1 MFIFVRQFKFPATPN
16 TGVTFRKHMDSI
28 WCGLKEIL
36 VYTDDGVMFKSDD
49 TKVESLKDALKSEN
63 RYAIYEF
70 RQLMTITD
78 REINLTFVSR
88 FLDLFKV
95 NLPCICKDLL
105 ESSTKTDMIFDL
117 KSQIAA
123 GKVGA
128 AYLLGY
134 DGGYLILKSIKR
146 VIPKPY
152 LSLRVNPIS
161 YYPNLLKI
169 MNPGLEYNLW
179 INEKTGAEQLIS
191 IAGDNFTNQTCI
203 HMALNQILG
212 GSLNYIYQYDAF
224 YCGTNGY
231 NVTNLANA
239 GDLSSYLDHPDRF
252 GFEAPEITEEFLID
266 LLTQILTP
274 LSVLKSNRYAFSHSD
289 LKCRNVFVNVNTDGS
304 RTYMLADFDKSSI
317 FWKGLRFYNQSGDYR
332 LSDLPFE
339 PKEGP
344 EGVYYTIDNLQ
355 IRAGLPIQ
363 VYTMHNPFG
372 FYLSYDLYTFWYSL
386 MMEPVIWNYMKSA
399 TDGRVLSAWKSMWHR
414 DQYDAVMADIGN
426 THDILASTG
435 DKQSQEPM
443 ITSMRSIRTIA
454 NKFYEKG
461 YKLKTDLFD
470 MYSYF
475 GLVVTNYEPKPV
487 SDRTIQISA
496 GGHVCVRPCRKST
509 GFRGGYKC
517 DTNMYSNS
525 GSIYTWDWC

>member
-1 MFIFVRQFKFPATPN
+1 
-16 TGVTFRKHMDSI
+16 MDSI

-36 VYTDDGVMFKSDD
+36 VYTDDGVMFKSED

-63 RYAIYEF
+63 RPAIYEF
-70 RQLMTITD
+70 GQLMAITD

-95 NLPCICKDLL
+95 NLRCICKDLL
-105 ESSTKTDMIFDL
+105 ENSTKTDMIFNL
-117 KSQIAA
+117 INKRAA
-123 GKVGA
+123 GKVGE

-134 DGGYLILKSIKR
+134 DGGYLILKSIKE

-152 LSLRVNPIS
+152 LSLRVKSLS

-179 INEKTGAEQLIS
+179 VNQKTGTEQLIA

-212 GSLNYIYQYDAF
+212 DSLNYIYQYDAF
-224 YCGTNGY
+224 YCGTSGY

-239 GDLSSYLDHPDRF
+239 GDLSSYLDQPDRF
-252 GFEAPEITEEFLID
+252 GFEAPEINEDFLIN
-266 LLTQILTP
+266 LLTQVLTP
-274 LSVLKSNRYAFSHSD
+274 LSLLKSNRYAFSHSD

-317 FWKGLRFYNQSGDYR
+317 FWNGLRFYNQSGDYG
-332 LSDLPFE
+332 LSNLPFE

-386 MMEPVIWNYMKSA
+386 MMEPTIWNYIKSA
-399 TDGRVLSAWKSMWHR
+399 TGGIVLSAWKSMWYD
-414 DQYDAVMADIGN
+414 DQYDAVMSDIAN
-426 THDILASTG
+426 THDVLASMG
-435 DKQSQEPM
+435 DRKAQKPM
-443 ITSMRSIRTIA
+443 ITSMRSIKTIA
-454 NKFYEKG
+454 NKFYDNS
-461 YKLKTDLFD
+461 YKLKTDLSK

-475 GLVVTNYEPKPV
+475 GLSVINYDPPPVT
-487 SDRTIQISA
+487 DRTIQIST
-496 GGHVCVRPCRKST
+496 GGHVCIEPCRKST
-509 GFRGGYKC
+509 GFRGGHKC
-517 DTNMYSNS
+517 KTNIYSKS